1 MVTALPPGVSL
12 EQIYSDFLRYL
23 LKHTKAYFEDRVLDG
38 KHIWERYSPKMEV
51 VVAHPNGWGLRQQ
64 QFLRTATI
72 AAGLAG
78 EDTASSKVR
87 FVTEAEASVHF
98 CIHHANAKNVLKPG
112 TSFGVCDAGGSTVDS
127 TMYMVVSES
136 PLKLKEQRDSGC
148 VQAGAIFV
156 DYEMQK
162 YLESTLRKAELDADD
177 VEFYT
182 KTGVKDFESYAKRT
196 FQSKTAEYAVLVADS
211 RFNKPDIKT
220 RRGRMTVPG
229 SVIQKCFDTCITE
242 IKQSVDR
249 QMAGLKI
256 PHVLLVG
263 GLGENGYV
271 RNELKKHYEPRGS
284 KIVLSDESSAKA
296 VADGAVIWGANCS
309 VVSRAPRY
317 SFGIHEEMPYRPMID
332 DPVGRKPYTTFA
344 GDVRVKGGWSE
355 IVPKGKV
362 IDFGVI
368 YRREYHFLYN
378 TPTPKS
384 RMFQV
389 KLVTYSG
396 DDNPEWLKDPH
407 GNYLDGFQSVC
418 TLTANLQDTQGAMV
432 ALWNPSGS
440 KYWALGFSVCIRF
453 SGTELESFLEWKENG
468 VKHTGPLSIVLPEE
482 PSLG

>member
-1 MVTALPPGVSL
+1 
-12 EQIYSDFLRYL
+12 
-23 LKHTKAYFEDRVLDG
+23 
-38 KHIWERYSPKMEV
+38 MEV

-72 AAGLAG
+72 SAGLAG
-78 EDTASSKVR
+78 DDTASSKVR

-162 YLESTLRKAELDADD
+162 YLESTLREAELDAED

-196 FQSKTAEYAVLVADS
+196 FRSKTAEYAVLVADS
-211 RFNKPDIKT
+211 RFNKPAIKT

-229 SVIQKCFDTCITE
+229 SAIQKCFDTCVTQ
-242 IKQSVDR
+242 IKQSVDQ
-249 QMAGLKI
+249 QMSGLNV

-271 RNELKKHYEPRGS
+271 RNELKKHFELRRS
-284 KIVLSDESSAKA
+284 KIILSDESSAKA
-296 VADGAVIWGANCS
+296 VADGAVIWGASCS

-317 SFGIHEEMPYRPMID
+317 SFGIHKKRQYQPLID
-332 DPVGRKPYTTFA
+332 DPAGRKAYMTLA
-344 GDVRVKGGWSE
+344 GDLRVRGGWSE
-355 IVPKGKV
+355 IVHEGKP
-362 IDFGVI
+362 IQAGAF
-368 YRREYHFLYN
+368 YRSNYHRLYDLN
-378 TPTPKS
+378 KS
-384 RMFQV
+384 IPQSFHVR
-389 KLVTYSG
+389 LVTYS
-396 DDNPEWLKDPH
+396 DDDTPKWLKDPH
-407 GNYLDGFQSVC
+407 GKYLDGFQRVC
-418 TLTANLQDTQGAMV
+418 TLTANLQDAQGAMV
-432 ALWNPSGS
+432 MVTNPNGLT
-440 KYWALGFSVCIRF
+440 YWTLDFTVCICF
-453 SGTELESFLEWKENG
+453 SGTELESFLEWKENVSG
-468 VKHTGPLSIVLPEE
+468 ITFVFKGLIYSCMQGAQRTSPVSIVL
-482 PSLG
+482 S